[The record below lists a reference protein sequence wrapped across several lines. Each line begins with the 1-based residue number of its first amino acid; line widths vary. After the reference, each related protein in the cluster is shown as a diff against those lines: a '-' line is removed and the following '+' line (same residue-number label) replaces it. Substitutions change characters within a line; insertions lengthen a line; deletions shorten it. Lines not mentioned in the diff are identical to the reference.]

1 MKWIYLGNFYTQC
14 GIRVDPDAVDEGEK
28 LVETSLHHG
37 GAALKEENIQEIFDS
52 TKKEIHH
59 DITTEGLLEWH
70 KNYQLVDNPCHRL
83 DELSAGAWN
92 QYLHNFQE
100 FNSRLYFTY
109 CSI

>member
-28 LVETSLHHG
+28 LVEMSLHHG

-70 KNYQLVDNPCHRL
+70 KNYEIVDNPCHRL
-83 DELSAGAWN
+83 DELSAATWN
-92 QYLHNFQE
+92 Q
-100 FNSRLYFTY
+100 
-109 CSI
+109 